1 MTAQKTTHKQAKVVR
16 EKAIPADKLKTV
28 TELRELMK
36 GKKTILIASIKNL
49 PASQFQEICKMLRGK
64 AIVKVPKKSLAL
76 RAVDGID
83 KGAIK
88 PLKEHIQEDI
98 AILFSDL
105 DAFELS
111 SELVEKRK
119 SAKAKAGQ
127 ESPEDIV
134 IDAGPTSLL
143 PGPAISELG
152 ALGLKVAVEGGKIS
166 IKESKV
172 LVKKGD
178 IISSG
183 AASLMT
189 KLDIKPFKLG
199 FEPLVA
205 YDAQE
210 EKLYVGIRI
219 DKEEALKVL
228 RESLSKALGFAV
240 NLGYTNEDT
249 IKFILAKAASHE
261 RALSALIKHEGNVE
275 ENKEEGK

>member
-1 MTAQKTTHKQAKVVR
+1 MTAQKTAHKQAKVVR

-28 TELRELMK
+28 NELKELIK
-36 GKKTILIASIKNL
+36 SKKTILIASIKNL

-111 SELVEKRK
+111 SELVERRK

-134 IDAGPTSLL
+134 IEAGPTSLL

-166 IKESKV
+166 IKENKV

-178 IISSG
+178 LISPG

-205 YDAQE
+205 YDTQE

-261 RALSALIKHEGNVE
+261 RALSALMKHESNVE